1 MRKKNLS
8 LAAAA
13 PAALGS
19 GFAQVSYRI
28 LVERCFA
35 SGRAEVESL
44 ALVVALELGQFFID
58 RHLAYRIYRHFFS
71 ASINAS
77 I

>member
-1 MRKKNLS
+1 MDEKPS
-8 LAAAA
+8 SAAAA

-28 LVERCFA
+28 LIECRLA
-35 SGRAEVESL
+35 SGRAEIERL
-44 ALVVALELGQFFID
+44 ALVVALELGQLFVD
-58 RHLAYRIYRHFFS
+58 RHLAYRINCHFLS